1 MPTLT
6 QQDPDTADLDYF
18 YIHHAQSFGI
28 ALFEDEQEDNL
39 KAIPPNQEPTTCHT
53 RTTRTNKATHFF
65 RAPSTTSVVTCLC
78 RKYHTKFIS
87 VQNNIYQ
94 PHKEFTQIAMGKK
107 QNSKTVELI
116 NQISQ
121 TSDNIPPSPTP
132 QLCQHTCP
140 KCSKSITCR
149 IYNNKH
155 HPTES
160 YVLVDKEVYH
170 TNCAT
175 LLPAPS
181 SSLSTTSSLNISSTI
196 SHLEDSRKNLIPLF
210 QNLQNTSQ
218 PSQGDPQT
226 TTLNSPI
233 HTTSSAILTST
244 SSTQSTALPTQS
256 SAKPL

>member
-6 QQDPDTADLDYF
+6 QQVPDTANLDYF
-18 YIHHAQSFGI
+18 YTHHAQSFSI

-65 RAPSTTSVVTCLC
+65 RAPSTTSVITCLC

-107 QNSKTVELI
+107 QNSKTIELI

-121 TSDNIPPSPTP
+121 TSDNIPPLPTP

-155 HPTES
+155 YPNKS
-160 YVLVDKEVYH
+160 YVLVDKDVYH

-175 LLPAPS
+175 LLPTSS

-196 SHLEDSRKNLIPLF
+196 SYLDDFRKNLTSVF

-218 PSQGDPQT
+218 SSQGDPQT
-226 TTLNSPI
+226 ATFSSPI
-233 HTTSSAILTST
+233 HTASPLT
-244 SSTQSTALPTQS
+244 QPIVLPTQ
-256 SAKPL
+256 

>member
-6 QQDPDTADLDYF
+6 QQVPDTANLDYF
-18 YIHHAQSFGI
+18 YTHHAQSFGI

-65 RAPSTTSVVTCLC
+65 RAPSTTLVVTCLC

-94 PHKEFTQIAMGKK
+94 PYKEFTQIAIGKR

-116 NQISQ
+116 NHISQ
-121 TSDNIPPSPTP
+121 TSDNIPHSPTP

-155 HPTES
+155 YPNKS
-160 YVLVDKEVYH
+160 YILVNKKVYN
-170 TNCAT
+170 TNCT
-175 LLPAPS
+175 DPLPTSS

-196 SHLEDSRKNLIPLF
+196 SILEDSRKNPTSIF

-218 PSQGDPQT
+218 SSQENPQT
-226 TTLNSPI
+226 TTFNSSI
-233 HTTSSAILTST
+233 STST
-244 SSTQSTALPTQS
+244 PLTQPIVLPTQS
-256 SAKPL
+256 L